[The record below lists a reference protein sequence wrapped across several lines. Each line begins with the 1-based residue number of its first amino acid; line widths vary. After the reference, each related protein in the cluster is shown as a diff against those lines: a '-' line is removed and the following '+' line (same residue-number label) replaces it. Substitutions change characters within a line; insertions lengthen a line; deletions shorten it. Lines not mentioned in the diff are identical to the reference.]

1 MASMGEL
8 QGENTADQ
16 KEHRGSNLPKK
27 NKHNISYK

>member
-27 NKHNISYK
+27 PPKQ